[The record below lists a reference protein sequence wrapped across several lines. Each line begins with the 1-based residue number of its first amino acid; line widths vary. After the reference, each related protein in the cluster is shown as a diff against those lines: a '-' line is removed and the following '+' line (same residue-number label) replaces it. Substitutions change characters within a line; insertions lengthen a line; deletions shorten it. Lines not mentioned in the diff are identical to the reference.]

1 MAGHT
6 RPELRNFTNFLLKE
20 FSGSLDISKQ
30 TEKYDSKGK
39 FERIFQEKLSENCLA
54 FRYFIVCLRSWAAAG
69 HLATVCK
76 KLQTLFLF
84 SCNVIGFFKQALWKV
99 HVWDNFRWEFLK
111 AQNRISDTPFY
122 SCILRCKVFDL
133 EWGWGWPCC
142 DRDQYLD
149 SMIAGT
155 TCCDYSSKVN
165 WGISNQSEYAQH
177 IA

>member
-1 MAGHT
+1 MIWNHKYDFSLKWRERKFNYHFITSIWDGKIQSL
-6 RPELRNFTNFLLKE
+6 RYRNFLVCANMLLIQWWA
-20 FSGSLDISKQ
+20 GC
-30 TEKYDSKGK
+30 
-39 FERIFQEKLSENCLA
+39 EKL
-54 FRYFIVCLRSWAAAG
+54 
-69 HLATVCK
+69 
-76 KLQTLFLF
+76 QMLFLF

-122 SCILRCKVFDL
+122 SCILRWKVFDL
-133 EWGWGWPCC
+133 EWGWEWPCC
-142 DRDQYLD
+142 DKDQCLD

-155 TCCDYSSKVN
+155 TCCNYSFKVN